1 MNEYKND
8 FFLGKWPSP
17 SSTPHLSRRLRC
29 LAPLTE
35 IVNMPLPAIFR
46 VTVCTLQSRRCRS
59 TTSHMTIT
67 WPLSCNL
74 TLCLKKECHFYFC
87 NNFGKYR
94 PILMIL
100 SLLYSHIYTAEEGF
114 IKTTTSPQV
123 CCRTTLRNLNAQ
135 LYNFTRK
142 LLNSIRHINV

>member
-1 MNEYKND
+1 
-8 FFLGKWPSP
+8 
-17 SSTPHLSRRLRC
+17 
-29 LAPLTE
+29 
-35 IVNMPLPAIFR
+35 
-46 VTVCTLQSRRCRS
+46 
-59 TTSHMTIT
+59 
-67 WPLSCNL
+67 
-74 TLCLKKECHFYFC
+74 
-87 NNFGKYR
+87 
-94 PILMIL
+94 MIL